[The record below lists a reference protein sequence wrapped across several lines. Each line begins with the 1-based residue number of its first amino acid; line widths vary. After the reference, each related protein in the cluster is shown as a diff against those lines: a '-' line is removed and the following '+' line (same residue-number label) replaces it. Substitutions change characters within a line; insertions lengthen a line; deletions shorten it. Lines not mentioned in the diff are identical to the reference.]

1 MKLSLRFLSV
11 VWRVFNWT
19 FPNYCYGTSM
29 NLKKEGNKENNTKK
43 QNKIAIIGYEKY
55 STSALRERWLTSS
68 QCIGRTAQGKQ
79 NGFPLGTSYER
90 WKYRQARWPLLKNKK
105 RSRTTIT
112 IKIIDNWKKS
122 LGNFENPPKAL
133 NREKLYKKNK
143 KKRIWCAATL
153 DRNFM
158 IRNRQPSV
166 SKIFSSLEIST
177 ICPRNTKIK

>member
-19 FPNYCYGTSM
+19 FPNYCYDTSM

-90 WKYRQARWPLLKNKK
+90 WKYRQARRPLLKNKKK

-112 IKIIDNWKKS
+112 IKIIDNKKKS

-133 NREKLYKKNK
+133 NREKLYKKK
-143 KKRIWCAATL
+143 KKKKNLVC
-153 DRNFM
+153 
-158 IRNRQPSV
+158 
-166 SKIFSSLEIST
+166 
-177 ICPRNTKIK
+177 RNTWSELYDKKSPTKCKQDIFITWNFHHMST

>member
-1 MKLSLRFLSV
+1 MNVPFKCSLDSGIWRILTIGKRFGGQIGKIFFSTSIFCIISPMSFEWRNCDNHQYSLMKLSLRFLSV

-29 NLKKEGNKENNTKK
+29 NLKKEGNKENNPKM

-90 WKYRQARWPLLKNKK
+90 WKYRQARRPLLKNKK

-112 IKIIDNWKKS
+112 IKIIDN
-122 LGNFENPPKAL
+122 
-133 NREKLYKKNK
+133 
-143 KKRIWCAATL
+143 
-153 DRNFM
+153 
-158 IRNRQPSV
+158 
-166 SKIFSSLEIST
+166 
-177 ICPRNTKIK
+177 